1 MYLDTG
7 SKYVV
12 IDGAIVETDALRIAE
27 KIHQYDRN
35 LNLICLSPDEL
46 SLTSAP
52 FMVVCRKPDGSYY
65 KVLESW
71 TLDDR
76 IIERL
81 YASDQRKSNV
91 MDTILNMEERQ
102 RKLAQDRYQERIGD
116 GLDMGIAALKSEKS
130 TFSFKNEEGDHV
142 EMRDSS
148 PLQVVKN
155 RNKKSF

>member
-1 MYLDTG
+1 M
-7 SKYVV
+7 V
-12 IDGAIVETDALRIAE
+12 I
-27 KIHQYDRN
+27 
-35 LNLICLSPDEL
+35 
-46 SLTSAP
+46 
-52 FMVVCRKPDGSYY
+52 CRKPDGSYY

-142 EMRDSS
+142 DMRDSS